1 MTRKPAHSNFFSL
14 AAALLIVGAGGAAA
28 RAGTGI
34 WSPVGPGMGWVGT
47 AVTHAGSPGAVW
59 LGMAAGGVYQSLDQG
74 TTWSWTGRPLA
85 GWAVGAMAADPGA
98 PASFWA
104 ATASGV
110 FHTANGGVS
119 WSRISDASWAAALG
133 DGGPGAMTAAS
144 GVLYVKAGGRLL
156 ASADGGAAW
165 QVAYDAGPENTI
177 SAVGATASG
186 AGGVYVAVFGSRGVE
201 LLGSVDGGRT
211 WTALAGPWDQLYGI
225 WQIAVSPGAVYVST
239 GNRDL
244 GLLRSADGGATWQAV
259 LGGTPGVSLGVNA
272 LQADP
277 RLPHTLWVG
286 AEDALWITR
295 DDGATWRRR
304 PPAPG
309 ALAAVDPE
317 AHVLYAVGSDFSSS
331 AKLWRSLDGGA
342 TWRQALSTPG
352 TDTPPA
358 RVAWRPG
365 DPARMTMVVGGRA
378 YLSADGGRSW
388 SWLPVSVEGSDRRL
402 SDLDVDP
409 GDPNRLVGVAGYT
422 AVLSVDGGRTW
433 SSAYVSDYVEILV
446 RADRRTLLAGGC
458 GIQRSSDRGKTWR
471 SVLPC
476 GSRYASTGRYV
487 QKIAVDPVHPANVY
501 ALTFLTSEFYP
512 NHGPMDAWPSILWRS
527 ADGGVRWQKAA
538 EGIRAFALDPGGS
551 RVYAVRGSSLLAS
564 GDGGAHWKTL
574 AATPP
579 NLHELLRDPADAA
592 TFFATDG
599 GGMLRSRDGG
609 GTWQRFDRSNLPFSY
624 WGGGGVYSLALSPAD
639 PDVVYADCDGMILH
653 FAFPEEP

>member
-1 MTRKPAHSNFFSL
+1 MIRTSAHSIFLSL
-14 AAALLIVGAGGAAA
+14 AAAVLVAGAGASGA

-34 WSPVGPGMGWVGT
+34 WTPVGPGMGGIGAV
-47 AVTHAGSPGAVW
+47 VTHAGSPGAVW
-59 LGMAAGGVYQSLDQG
+59 VGMAAGGVYQSLDQG

-85 GWAVGAMAADPGA
+85 GWAVSAMAADPGA
-98 PASFWA
+98 PAGFWA
-104 ATASGV
+104 ATSSGV

-119 WSRISDASWAAALG
+119 WSRISDASYAAALG
-133 DGGPGAMTAAS
+133 DNGPSAMAAAG
-144 GVLYVKAGGRLL
+144 GVLYVKANGRLL
-156 ASADGGAAW
+156 ASADGGTAW
-165 QVAYDAGPENTI
+165 RVAYDAGPENTL

-186 AGGVYVAVFGSRGVE
+186 DGGVYIAAFGSRGVE
-201 LLGSVDGGRT
+201 LLDSVDGGTT
-211 WTALAGPWDQLYGI
+211 WTTLTGPWDQLYGI
-225 WQIAVSPGAVYVST
+225 WQIAVSPGAVYVAT

-244 GLLRSADGGATWQAV
+244 GLLRSADGGATWQVV
-259 LGGTPGVSLGVNA
+259 LGGTPSASLGVNA
-272 LQADP
+272 LQIDP

-304 PPAPG
+304 PPAPA

-317 AHVLYAVGSDFSSS
+317 AHVLYASYNAGE
-331 AKLWRSLDGGA
+331 LWRSLDGGA
-342 TWRQALSTPG
+342 SWRQVLSAPG
-352 TDTPPA
+352 TETPPA
-358 RVAWRPG
+358 QVAWRLG
-365 DPARMTMVVGGRA
+365 DPARMAMVVGGRA

-388 SWLPVSVEGSDRRL
+388 SWVPVSVQGSDVRL
-402 SDLDVDP
+402 SDLDLDP
-409 GDPNRLVGVAGYT
+409 GDPNRLVGVT
-422 AVLSVDGGRTW
+422 AAFRVVLSVDGGRTW
-433 SSAYVSDYVEILV
+433 SSTYVNDYVEILV
-446 RADRRTLLAGGC
+446 RADRRTLFAGGC

-476 GSRYASTGRYV
+476 GSRYADTGRYV

-501 ALTFLTSEFYP
+501 ALTFLTSEYYP

-527 ADGGVRWQKAA
+527 ADGGVSWKKAA
-538 EGIRAFALDPGGS
+538 EGIRAFALDRAGS

-579 NLHELLRDPADAA
+579 NLHELLTDPTDAA

-609 GTWQRFDRSNLPFSY
+609 STWERFDRSSVSSSY
-624 WGGGGVYSLALSPAD
+624 WYRGVYSLALSPAD
-639 PDVVYADCDGMILH
+639 PRTIYATCDGAILH
-653 FAFPEEP
+653 FAIPEVP